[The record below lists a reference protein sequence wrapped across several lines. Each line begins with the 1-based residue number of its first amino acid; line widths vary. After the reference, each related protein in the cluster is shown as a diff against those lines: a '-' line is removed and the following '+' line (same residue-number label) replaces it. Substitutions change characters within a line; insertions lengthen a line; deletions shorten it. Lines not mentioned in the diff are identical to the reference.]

1 MEFSGEV
8 QVGQVVLSKAGR
20 DKGRVFLIS
29 EVVDPTFVKVVDGDL
44 RKLEKPKLKQMKHL
58 AIYNMVI
65 SDFSKAFSE
74 GRLKDSDVR
83 KFLEPY
89 GNRASDGR

>member
-29 EVVDPTFVKVVDGDL
+29 EIVDPTFVKVVDGDL
-44 RKLEKPKLKQMKHL
+44 RKLEKPKLKKMKHL
-58 AIYNMVI
+58 AIYNTVI
-65 SDFSKAFSE
+65 SDFPKAFSE
-74 GRLKDSDVR
+74 GCLKDSDVR
-83 KFLEPY
+83 KFLMPY
-89 GNRASDGR
+89 DDRASDGR